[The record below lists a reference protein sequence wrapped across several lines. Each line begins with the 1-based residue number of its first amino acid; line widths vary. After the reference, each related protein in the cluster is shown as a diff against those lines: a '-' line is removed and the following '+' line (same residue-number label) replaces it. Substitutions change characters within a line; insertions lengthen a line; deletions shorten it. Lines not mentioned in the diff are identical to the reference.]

1 MVKEVFVVPK
11 EEKAKVQQRIR
22 EDDLISRQS
31 LTFREI
37 GEKFYLI
44 VEGSEEAIERIE
56 KEFGLERA
64 EDKEKI
70 LEEIKKEEE
79 SAMQGFGSIFG

>member
-1 MVKEVFVVPK
+1 MAEEVFVMPK

>member
-11 EEKAKVQQRIR
+11 DKKAEIQQRIK

-37 GEKFYLI
+37 GENFYLI
-44 VEGSEEAIERIE
+44 IEGSKEAIE
-56 KEFGLERA
+56 KVGSEFGLEKA
-64 EDKEKI
+64 EEA
-70 LEEIKKEEE
+70 EEILKEIKEEE
-79 SAMQGFGSIFG
+79 EKAMQGFGSIFS

>member
-1 MVKEVFVVPK
+1 MAEEVFVVPK

>member
-1 MVKEVFVVPK
+1 MAEEVFVVPK

-31 LTFREI
+31 LTFKEI
-37 GEKFYLI
+37 GENFYLK
-44 VEGSEEAIERIE
+44 VEGSEEAIERLE

-64 EDKEKI
+64 ENKEKI

>member
-1 MVKEVFVVPK
+1 MAEEVFVVPK

-56 KEFGLERA
+56 KEFGLEKA

>member
-1 MVKEVFVVPK
+1 MAEEVFVMPK
-11 EEKAKVQQRIR
+11 EEKAKVHQRIR

-31 LTFREI
+31 LTFREM

-79 SAMQGFGSIFG
+79 SAMQGFGNIFS

>member
-1 MVKEVFVVPK
+1 MTKEVFVIPK
-11 EEKAKVQQRIR
+11 DKKAEIQQKVK

-37 GEKFYLI
+37 GDNFYLVI
-44 VEGSEEAIERIE
+44 EGSEEAIERLE

-79 SAMQGFGSIFG
+79 SAMQGFGNIFS

>member
-1 MVKEVFVVPK
+1 MAEEVFVVPK

-64 EDKEKI
+64 EDREKI

>member
-1 MVKEVFVVPK
+1 MAEEVFVVPK

-64 EDKEKI
+64 EDREKI
-70 LEEIKKEEE
+70 LKEIKKEEE

>member
-1 MVKEVFVVPK
+1 MTKEVFVIPK
-11 EEKAKVQQRIR
+11 EKKAEVQQIIR

-44 VEGSEEAIERIE
+44 VEGSEEAIEKIE
-56 KEFGLERA
+56 KEFGLKKA

-70 LEEIKKEEE
+70 LKEIKKEEE

>member
-64 EDKEKI
+64 EDREKI

>member
-1 MVKEVFVVPK
+1 MAEEVFVVPK
-11 EEKAKVQQRIR
+11 EEKAKVHQRIR

-37 GEKFYLI
+37 GENFYLI

>member
-1 MVKEVFVVPK
+1 MAKEVFVVPK
-11 EEKAKVQQRIR
+11 EDKTKVQQRIR

-56 KEFGLERA
+56 KEFGLEKA

>member
-1 MVKEVFVVPK
+1 MAEEVFVVPK
-11 EEKAKVQQRIR
+11 EEKAEVQQRIR

-64 EDKEKI
+64 EDREKI

>member
-1 MVKEVFVVPK
+1 MAEEVFVVPK
-11 EEKAKVQQRIR
+11 EEKDKVQQRIR
-22 EDDLISRQS
+22 EDDLVSRQS

-56 KEFGLERA
+56 KEFGLEKA

>member
-1 MVKEVFVVPK
+1 MTKEVFVIPK
-11 EEKAKVQQRIR
+11 DKKAEIQQKVK

-37 GEKFYLI
+37 GENFYLVI
-44 VEGSEEAIERIE
+44 EGSEEAIERLE

-79 SAMQGFGSIFG
+79 SAMQGFGNMFS

>member
-1 MVKEVFVVPK
+1 MAKEVFVVPR

-56 KEFGLERA
+56 KEFGLEKA